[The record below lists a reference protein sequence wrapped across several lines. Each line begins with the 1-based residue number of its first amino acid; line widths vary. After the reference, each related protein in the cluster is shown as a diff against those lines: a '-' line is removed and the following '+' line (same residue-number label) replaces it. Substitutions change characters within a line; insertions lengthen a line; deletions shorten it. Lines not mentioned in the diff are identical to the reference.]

1 MLTDDCPSNLKIPMV
16 NFPFQ
21 EVCRLFDC
29 SMTIPDIIITKYF
42 QSSPFWVSSENTN
55 YLP

>member
-1 MLTDDCPSNLKIPMV
+1 MLTDDCPSNLKIPTV